1 MKDSRIIGYSGRIC
15 SNRCDVVG
23 GIASSFVKCPSI
35 FCTYR
40 LHQIALKIDS
50 DSYLKHSNKLLLRFS
65 RILIVVPKTIR
76 ADLRQS
82 ADMTKHGPANA
93 SSRRRRDQE
102 NNVIEDGTDINITA
116 SVRYR
121 TLIIGAYDVAIM
133 TQKDFALARRR

>member
-1 MKDSRIIGYSGRIC
+1 
-15 SNRCDVVG
+15 
-23 GIASSFVKCPSI
+23 
-35 FCTYR
+35 
-40 LHQIALKIDS
+40 
-50 DSYLKHSNKLLLRFS
+50 
-65 RILIVVPKTIR
+65 
-76 ADLRQS
+76 
-82 ADMTKHGPANA
+82 MTKHGPANA